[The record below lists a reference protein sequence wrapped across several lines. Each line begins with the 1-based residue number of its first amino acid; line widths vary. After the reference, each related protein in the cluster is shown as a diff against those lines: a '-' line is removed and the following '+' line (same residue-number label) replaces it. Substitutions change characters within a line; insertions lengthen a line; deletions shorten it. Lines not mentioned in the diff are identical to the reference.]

1 MNAQLN
7 GLIGLVLPPVIDLIN
22 SKVTDSKVRY
32 LVSMGICIVV
42 GVLLNIGDLTAG
54 SLDTVIASVMLVFVS
69 AQSTYNLYWEKS
81 GLRKD
86 MKAKIN

>member
-1 MNAQLN
+1 MNTQLN

-54 SLDTVIASVMLVFVS
+54 SFEKVIASATLVFAS
-69 AQSTYNLYWEKS
+69 ASTTYSLYWEKS
-81 GLRKD
+81 ELRKD